1 MISKYLDFPDVEV
14 TRPDLKWQP
23 AGDMMTNGPKMHDY
37 LKEMNEKVISSK
49 CWPIIYQCIRD

>member
-1 MISKYLDFPDVEV
+1 MDVINMISKRLSYPDVEV
-14 TRPDLKWQP
+14 TRPDLEWQP

-49 CWPIIYQCIRD
+49 LSS